1 MKIVMKAVNDLVPY
15 VNNPR
20 KNDAAVDAVAN
31 SIENFGF
38 KVPVIVDI
46 NNQIIAGHTRVKAA
60 IQLGLKEVPSII
72 ASDLTEQQ
80 IKAFRIADNKVSE
93 LAEWDIDLLKIELDG
108 LDEFTGF
115 TEQDF
120 DLMNFENIAYKEKEL
135 VEKKTQL
142 TITFEQAT
150 DLKKLEDD
158 LKEVFAKYEK
168 LRIVVSSGEV

>member
-1 MKIVMKAVNDLVPY
+1 MKIVMVAVKDLIPY

-20 KNDAAVDAVAN
+20 KNDNAVSMVAE

-46 NNQIIAGHTRVKAA
+46 NNQIVAGHTRVKAA
-60 IQLGLKEVPSII
+60 IQLGLEQVPCII
-72 ASDLTEQQ
+72 ASDLNEQQ

-93 LAEWDIDLLKIELDG
+93 LAEWDMDLLKIELEG

-120 DLMNFENIAYKEKEL
+120 DLMNFENIAYKEKEPA
-135 VEKKTQL
+135 EKKTQL
-142 TITFEQAT
+142 TITFEQPT
-150 DLKKLEDD
+150 DLKKIEDD
-158 LKEVFAKYEK
+158 LKELFAKYEK